1 MKKNLYLLI
10 IISIIVAMVFACDFT
25 KPRDDQYVVTDESD
39 SVIAEGY
46 YKYFDDLPRRMQFSK
61 DNRRLVTGPGKPKE
75 FYDFSHIRRIEIQFR
90 EDNWSDKL
98 DAIYGTGE
106 EIPARLIY
114 DGEEL
119 AADVGIRYKG
129 SSSYDEN
136 RTEKKSFSVSID
148 YEDKKQRINGFEKL
162 NLHCEIKDNTLMK
175 EVIYEHMNQNYAP
188 APDVNYVE
196 LYINDQ
202 PWGLYVNTQQLDSDF
217 IKDWFLSKKGTR
229 WRAQGNGVHAKGYT
243 KGHSSLN
250 YLGESPSEYE
260 TYYTLKKTYIDEPW
274 TDLIHACRVLNQT
287 PADQLEEE
295 INKVMD
301 LDRTLW
307 FLVMENVFGDNDSYL
322 IKGSVDYYLYFEPT
336 TGWLTPLE
344 FDADMFG
351 LSTLNI
357 RLSPLYGVN
366 DKELPLLNKLL
377 NVPNIRERYLAHMR
391 TVLKESFNPQTMNAV
406 IDEYAAKIDAYMKN
420 ETKGAVTYNKFSRA
434 VDRFKK
440 DIETRYTVLTTN
452 PSVAAEGLDISD
464 VKWLTRGVLPWA
476 SPSSSD
482 AVTISAKVVGAP
494 KIGTVYAYMGT
505 GVYGPFSKMKMYDDG
520 EHNDEKANDGIFGI
534 IVPPQESGTRIR
546 FYIEA
551 ICDDSIG
558 TRTYY
563 PAKAE
568 HDVFTWEVVQ

>member
-1 MKKNLYLLI
+1 MKKYLLI
-10 IISIIVAMVFACDFT
+10 IMAIIVTGVFACDFSRP
-25 KPRDDQYVVTDESD
+25 KNEQHVVTGESD
-39 SVIAEGY
+39 EIIAEGY
-46 YKYFDDLPRRMQFSK
+46 YQDLDKLPRRMQFSK
-61 DNRRLVTGPGKPKE
+61 DNHRLVTGPGEPKD
-75 FYDFSHIRRIEIQFR
+75 FYDFSHIRRMEIQFP
-90 EDNWSDKL
+90 EENWSDKL

-119 AADVGIRYKG
+119 PADVGIRFKG

-136 RTEKKSFSVSID
+136 KTAKKSFAVSVD
-148 YEDKKQRINGFEKL
+148 YEDKKQRINGFKNL
-162 NLHCEIKDNTLMK
+162 NLHCEIKDNSLMK

-188 APDVNYVE
+188 APDTNYVE
-196 LYINDQ
+196 LYINGQ
-202 PWGLYVNTQQLDSDF
+202 PWGLYVNTQQLDNDF
-217 IKDWFLSKKGTR
+217 IKDWFLSQKGTR
-229 WRAQGNGVHAKGYT
+229 WRAQANGAYAGKYT
-243 KGHSSLN
+243 KGYSSLN
-250 YLGESPSEYE
+250 YLGELPSDYE
-260 TYYTLKKTYIDEPW
+260 TYYTLKSTDLDDPW
-274 TDLIHACRVLNQT
+274 TDLINVCRVLNQT
-287 PADQLEEE
+287 PADRLETE

-301 LDRTLW
+301 LDRALW
-307 FLVMENVFGDNDSYL
+307 FLVIENVFGDNDSYL

-351 LSTLNI
+351 LGPLNI
-357 RLSPLYGVN
+357 RLSPLYGLN

-406 IDEYAAKIDAYMKN
+406 IDAYAAKIDAYVKK
-420 ETKGAVTYNKFSRA
+420 ETKGAVTHDNFLKA
-434 VDRFKK
+434 VKTLK
-440 DIETRYTVLTTN
+440 ANIETRHNVLTKN
-452 PSVAAEGLDISD
+452 SSVAAEGLSISD
-464 VKWLTRGVLPWA
+464 VKWLTRGVTPWA
-476 SPSSSD
+476 SPSPSD
-482 AVTISAKVVGAP
+482 EVTISAKVAGTP

-520 EHNDEKANDGIFGI
+520 EHNDGKANDGIFGI

-551 ICDDSIG
+551 VCDDSTG

>member
-1 MKKNLYLLI
+1 MKKDLLI
-10 IISIIVAMVFACDFT
+10 ILSIIVAVVCACDLT
-25 KPRDDQYVVTDESD
+25 QPTQEKNVAINEYDAD
-39 SVIAEGY
+39 IAGGY
-46 YKYFDDLPRRMQFSK
+46 YKELDDLPRRMQFSE
-61 DNRRLVTGPGKPKE
+61 DNRRLVTGPGEPKD

-98 DAIYGTGE
+98 DAIYGTKE

-148 YEDKKQRINGFEKL
+148 YEDEKQRINGFDSL
-162 NLHCEIKDNTLMK
+162 NLHCEIKDNSLMK
-175 EVIYEHMNQNYAP
+175 EVIYEHMNQNYIP

-196 LYINDQ
+196 LYINGQ

-229 WRAQGNGVHAKGYT
+229 WRAIPNGDYAGRYT

-250 YLGESPSEYE
+250 YLGESPSDYE
-260 TYYTLKKTYIDEPW
+260 TYYTLKKTYRDEPW
-274 TDLIHACRVLNQT
+274 TDLINACRVLNQT
-287 PADQLEEE
+287 PADQLEKE
-295 INKVMD
+295 INGVMD
-301 LDRTLW
+301 LDRTIW
-307 FLVMENVFGDNDSYL
+307 FLVMENVFGDNDSYI
-322 IKGSVDYYLYFEPT
+322 IKGSVDYCLYFEPT
-336 TGWLTPLE
+336 TGWLTPLQ

-351 LSTLNI
+351 LFTFNI
-357 RLSPLYGVN
+357 RLNPFYGIN
-366 DKELPLLNKLL
+366 DKALPLLNKLL

-391 TVLKESFNPQTMNAV
+391 TVLKESFNPQNMNAV
-406 IDEYAAKIDAYMKN
+406 IDAYAAKIDAYVRN
-420 ETKGAVTYNKFSRA
+420 ETKGAVTHDKFLNAVNKF
-434 VDRFKK
+434 KT

-452 PSVAAEGLDISD
+452 PYVAAEGLSISD
-464 VKWLTRGVLPWA
+464 AKWLTRGGLPWA

-482 AVTISAKVVGAP
+482 AVTISAKVAGIP
-494 KIGTVYAYMGT
+494 EIGTVNAYLGT

-520 EHNDEKANDGIFGI
+520 EHNDGEANDGIFGI
-534 IVPPQESGTRIR
+534 IVPPRESGTRIR

-551 ICDDSIG
+551 ICDNEAG
-558 TRTYY
+558 TITYY

>member
-1 MKKNLYLLI
+1 MKKSLLI
-10 IISIIVAMVFACDFT
+10 IMSIIVAVILACDF
-25 KPRDDQYVVTDESD
+25 PRQGDDEDVADESD

-46 YKYFDDLPRRMQFSK
+46 YEDLDDLPRRIQFST
-61 DNRRLVTGPGKPKE
+61 DNRRLVTGPGEPRD
-75 FYDFSHIRRIEIQFR
+75 FYDFSHIRRIEFQFS

-98 DAIYGTGE
+98 DAICGTGE

-119 AADVGIRYKG
+119 AANVGIRYKG

-136 RTEKKSFSVSID
+136 FTEKKSFSVSID
-148 YEDKKQRINGFEKL
+148 YEDEEQRIDGFDSL
-162 NLHCEIKDNTLMK
+162 NLHCEFEDDSLMK
-175 EVIYEHMNQNYAP
+175 EVVYEHMNQNYAP

-196 LYINDQ
+196 LYINGE
-202 PWGLYVNTQQLDSDF
+202 PWGLYINTQQLDNDF

-229 WRAQGNGVHAKGYT
+229 WRAQANGDYAGEYT
-243 KGHSSLN
+243 PGRSSLN
-250 YLGESPSEYE
+250 YLGESPSAYE
-260 TYYTLKKTYIDEPW
+260 TYYTLKKTYLDEPW
-274 TDLIHACRVLNQT
+274 TGLINACRVLNQT
-287 PADQLEEE
+287 PADQLEKE

-301 LDRTLW
+301 LDRTIW
-307 FLVMENVFGDNDSYL
+307 FLVMENVFGDNDSYT

-344 FDADMFG
+344 YDGDMFG
-351 LSTLNI
+351 LGTLNI
-357 RLSPLYGVN
+357 RLSPLYGLN
-366 DKELPLLNKLL
+366 NRTLPLFNKLL
-377 NVPNIRERYLAHMR
+377 NVPNIKERYLAHMR
-391 TVLKESFNPQTMNAV
+391 TVLKESFNPQNMNAV
-406 IDEYAAKIDAYMKN
+406 IDEYAAKIESYVKN
-420 ETKGAVTYNKFSRA
+420 ETKGAVTYNRFLSA
-434 VDRFKK
+434 VNKLKK
-440 DIETRYTVLTTN
+440 DIETRYTVLSTN
-452 PSVAAEGLDISD
+452 SSVAAEGLSISD
-464 VKWLTRGVLPWA
+464 VKWLTRGDFPWA

-482 AVTISAKVVGAP
+482 TVTISAKVAGTP
-494 KIGTVYAYMGT
+494 KIGIVYAYMGT

-551 ICDDSIG
+551 VCDDSIG

-568 HDVFTWEVVQ
+568 HDVFTWEVAP